1 MLENM
6 ISKARAKLDK
16 EVLSIEKRTDLTDEQ
31 KVSQI
36 ITLFSTVCAA
46 IAVQPIPFADIFILT
61 PLQAYMG
68 VRISAIRGVP
78 LSEHQATD
86 LIKEIMGVVG
96 LGMVAQQL
104 GIAAA
109 KLFFPIFGSIATVPV
124 VFGLT
129 YAIGKVMD
137 LYLVAKASGQSVSKE
152 KIKDYWKK
160 AKTEGKAEGKRR
172 EKDIKRD
179 GLA

>member
-1 MLENM
+1 MLEEL

-16 EVLSIEKRTDLTDEQ
+16 EVLSIEKRSDLTDDQ
-31 KVSQI
+31 KVSRI

-68 VRISAIRGVP
+68 VRIAAIRGVP

-86 LIKEIMGVVG
+86 LIKEIMGVI
-96 LGMVAQQL
+96 GMGMLAQQL

-109 KLFFPIFGSIATVPV
+109 KLFFPIFGGIATVPV

-152 KIKDYWKK
+152 KIKEAWKK
-160 AKTEGKAEGKRR
+160 AKTEGQAEGKRR